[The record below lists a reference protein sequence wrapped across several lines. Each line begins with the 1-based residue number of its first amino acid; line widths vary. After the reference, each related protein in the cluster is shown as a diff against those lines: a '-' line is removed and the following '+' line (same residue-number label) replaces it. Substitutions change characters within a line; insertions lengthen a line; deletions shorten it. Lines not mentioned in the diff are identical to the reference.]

1 VDVAKS
7 MGWSQ
12 SRVTKYEIGVRRLT
26 LRDGIALANLFGVT
40 LNELD
45 PATDPKDKGLDTG

>member
-1 VDVAKS
+1 